1 MAQWNPGDV
10 VILRSGGPT
19 MTVRLLKETEGTVYC
34 EWFDDKGQAQGRA
47 FMPEQL
53 ESVDDGP
60 SVSSV

>member
-1 MAQWNPGDV
+1 
-10 VILRSGGPT
+10 

-34 EWFDDKGQAQGRA
+34 EWFDGKGQAQGRA